1 MWVFLSRWKVSARAS
16 SSACLFI
23 YFSERQTI
31 KKKHT
36 FVGET
41 AFFCVFSLRARRAAG
56 LNYQEAHTHAALSV
70 ARRADEKPAIASV
83 WRCLGVLNL
92 DLLSS
97 LPPINYFQSRSS
109 SESSGLTFLRT
120 RLGDSRRK
128 RVVSGEVRHSVQG
141 GKYQSKKGSTL
152 QNKNLQINAGLFQDC
167 LLEIWG
173 V

>member
-1 MWVFLSRWKVSARAS
+1 MWGKL
-16 SSACLFI
+16 L
-23 YFSERQTI
+23 
-31 KKKHT
+31 
-36 FVGET
+36 
-41 AFFCVFSLRARRAAG
+41 FFCVFSLRARRATG

-109 SESSGLTFLRT
+109 SESSGLTFLRI

-128 RVVSGEVRHSVQG
+128 RFVSREVRHSVQG